1 MSNQKKF
8 ETLNNGKSIVD
19 GFKGMDTV
27 RKINYLAKNSSRF
40 QVSDN
45 NYETMNTYGFGQ
57 QGYFQLNGQ
66 FIKNIVMQVKLA
78 AGTYVVPNAW
88 GANIIDEL
96 RVREPGES
104 ERVIKGIH
112 NTILSLREVEKNDIR
127 DAYVSQLGVAATN
140 PTAEV
145 EAFIML
151 NILHSSMNPFLSQ
164 YYPKYSCKDPVQ
176 VTVKFNTAALVLTSG
191 TTTISDIK
199 IHFELG
205 EFENSKSLMASLMSE
220 NKMNKIVERTFGYEY
235 IAIDNQAL
243 NNGSVNRTIRIP
255 TFEVA
260 EYDELV
266 ALVVLDTAVAS
277 NNYLYGQSIKNKELL
292 ISTREIINE
301 RGNYHN
307 IKALMRYEKPLSYSL
322 DSASRYIQVFDLA
335 PNSYVHQNKS
345 GLLHTGV
352 VLSNE
357 TIILKFD
364 TPTNGNSTC
373 YLYAVRKVLRTFD
386 GSVVKRYN

>member
-8 ETLNNGKSIVD
+8 DTLNKGKSIVD
-19 GFKGMDTV
+19 GFKSIDSV
-27 RKINYLAKNSSRF
+27 RKIGFMAKNRSRF
-40 QVSDN
+40 QSSDN
-45 NYETMNTYGFGQ
+45 NYETMNSYGFGQ

-66 FIKNIVMQVKLA
+66 FIKNVVMQIKLA
-78 AGTYVVPNAW
+78 AGTYVVPNGW

-112 NTILSLREVEKNDIR
+112 NTILSLREVEKDDIR
-127 DAYVSQLGVAATN
+127 DGYITQLGTAATN
-140 PTAEV
+140 PTSEV
-145 EAFIML
+145 EAFIVL
-151 NILHSSMNPFLSQ
+151 NVLHSSMNPYLAQ
-164 YYPKYSCKDPVQ
+164 YYPKYACKDPVQ
-176 VTVKFNTAALVLTSG
+176 ITVKFNTAALVLTSG
-191 TTTISDIK
+191 TTTISDVK

-205 EFENSKSLMASLMSE
+205 EFEDAKSLSVPMMHE
-220 NKMNKIVERTFGYEY
+220 NKMNKVIEKTYGYEY
-235 IAIDNQAL
+235 IAIDNQPL
-243 NNGSVNRTIRIP
+243 NNGSVSRTIRIP

-260 EYDELV
+260 EYDEIV

-307 IKALMRYEKPLSYSL
+307 IKSLMRYEKPLSYSL
-322 DSASRYIQVFDLA
+322 DSATRYIQVFDLA
-335 PNSYVHQNKS
+335 PNSYVHQNKC
-345 GLLHTGV
+345 GIQHVGV

-386 GSVVKRYN
+386 GAVVKRYN

>member
-8 ETLNNGKSIVD
+8 ETLNKGRSVVD

-27 RKINYLAKNSSRF
+27 RKINYLAKNSTRF
-40 QVSDN
+40 QSSDN
-45 NYETMNTYGFGQ
+45 NYETMNSYGFGQ

-66 FIKNIVMQVKLA
+66 FIKNIVMQIKLA

-96 RVREPGES
+96 RIREPGES
-104 ERVIKGIH
+104 ERIIKGIH
-112 NTILSLREVEKNDIR
+112 NSILSLREIEKNDIR
-127 DAYVSQLGVAATN
+127 DAYVVQLGSAATN

-151 NILHSSMNPFLSQ
+151 NILHSSMNPYLSQ
-164 YYPKYSCKDPVQ
+164 YYPKYATKDPIQ

-191 TTTISDIK
+191 TTTISDVK

-205 EFENSKSLMASLMSE
+205 EYEDPKPLMSHLSMGS
-220 NKMNKIVERTFGYEY
+220 KMGKIIEKTFGYEY
-235 IAIDNQAL
+235 IPIDNQPL
-243 NNGSVNRTIRIP
+243 NNGSVSRTIRIP

-266 ALVVLDTAVAS
+266 ALVVLDTAVAT
-277 NNYLYGQSIKNKELL
+277 NNYLYGQTVSNKQLL

-345 GLLHTGV
+345 GLLHAGV

-364 TPTNGNSTC
+364 TPTSGNSTC
-373 YLYAVRKVLRTFD
+373 YLFAVRKVLRTFD
-386 GSVVKRYN
+386 GAVVKRYN